1 VLEPRP
7 IILVLGILIAL
18 LGLAMLV
25 PAVVDYGFGNPTAG
39 VFAGAGALSTAT
51 GLALWSASRGT
62 GTAINA
68 RQAALMTTGAWVL
81 LAGFG
86 ALPLYWSGV
95 TPHFTD
101 AYFEAMSG
109 ITTTGSTVISGLDD
123 LPLGIL
129 LWRSMLQWLG
139 GLGVVVMAIAVLPML
154 HVGGMQLFKAEAFD
168 VPEKILPR
176 ATDIAGGLILVY
188 LLLTAACA
196 LLYAGAGMG
205 GWDAVMHAMTTVA
218 TGGYSSKDASFAHFA
233 SNEIEIIATIFMIL
247 GSVPFLLYVQATRG
261 RFAPLWRDQQVR
273 AMLLTLGIATLV
285 IWVYM
290 DIVGQEPG
298 ADGLVRA
305 GFNTVSIMTG
315 TGYASANFELWGP
328 FATGFFFVLM
338 FIGGCS
344 SSTSCGIKIFRFQIL
359 FQELRQQTN
368 QLIWP
373 TGVFIKRFNRQPLP
387 DQVAAAVMSFFFL
400 YIAAFLV
407 LAMALSL
414 TGLDALTA
422 FSGAAT
428 AISNVGPGLGPV
440 IGPAGNFAPLSD
452 TAKWLLCAG
461 MLLGRLELF
470 TVLVL
475 LVPAFWRT

>member
-7 IILVLGILIAL
+7 IILVLGILVAI

-25 PAVVDYGFGNPTAG
+25 PAAVDLALGQPTAG
-39 VFAGAGALSTAT
+39 VFAGAAALSTAT

-62 GTAINA
+62 GTSLNA

-95 TPHFTD
+95 TPNFTD
-101 AYFEAMSG
+101 AYFESMSG
-109 ITTTGSTVISGLDD
+109 ITTTGSTVIAGLDD
-123 LPLGIL
+123 LPTGIL
-129 LWRSMLQWLG
+129 LWRAMLQWLG

-188 LLLTAACA
+188 VALTAACA
-196 LLYAGAGMG
+196 LLYASAGME

-218 TGGYSSKDASFAHFA
+218 TGGYSSKDASFGHFDSA
-233 SNEIEIIATIFMIL
+233 AIELIATIFMVL
-247 GSVPFLLYVQATRG
+247 GSIPFLLYVQATRG
-261 RFAPLWRDQQVR
+261 RLGPLWRDQQVR
-273 AMLLTLGIATLV
+273 AMLLTLGVATFI

-290 DIVGQEPG
+290 DIVGVEPG
-298 ADGLVRA
+298 SRGLIEA
-305 GFNTVSIMTG
+305 AFNTVSIMTG
-315 TGYASANFELWGP
+315 TGYASTDFEAWGP
-328 FATGFFFVLM
+328 FATTFFFVLM

-373 TGVFIKRFNRQPLP
+373 GGVFIKKFNRRPLP
-387 DQVAAAVMSFFFL
+387 DAVASAVMSFFFL
-400 YIAAFLV
+400 YIGVFFV

-414 TGLDALTA
+414 TGLDTLTA

-452 TAKWLLCAG
+452 AAKWLLCAG

>member
-1 VLEPRP
+1 MLDFRP
-7 IILVLGILIAL
+7 IILVLGILIAV
-18 LGLAMLV
+18 LGVAMLV
-25 PAVVDYGFGNPTAG
+25 PALVDLALGEPTAG
-39 VFAGAGALSTAT
+39 VFAGAAALSTAT

-62 GTAINA
+62 GTALNA
-68 RQAALMTTGAWVL
+68 RQAALMTTGAWSL

-86 ALPLYWSGV
+86 ALPLYWSGI
-95 TPHFTD
+95 TPQFTD

-109 ITTTGSTVISGLDD
+109 ITTTGSTVIVGLDH
-123 LPLGIL
+123 LPTGIL

-188 LLLTAACA
+188 VVLTAVCA
-196 LLYAGAGMG
+196 LLYAAAGME
-205 GWDAVMHAMTTVA
+205 GWDAVIHAMTTVA
-218 TGGYSSKDASFAHFA
+218 TGGYSSHDASFGYFE
-233 SNEIEIIATIFMIL
+233 SNEIEVIATIFMVL
-247 GSVPFLLYVQATRG
+247 GSVPFLLFVQATRG
-261 RFAPLWRDQQVR
+261 RLGPLWRDQQVR
-273 AMLLTLGIATLV
+273 AMLLTLGFATLI

-290 DIVGQEPG
+290 DIVGLQPG

-305 GFNTVSIMTG
+305 AFNTVSIMTG
-315 TGYASANFELWGP
+315 TGYASTDFEAWGP
-328 FATGFFFVLM
+328 FATGFFFILM

-344 SSTSCGIKIFRFQIL
+344 SSTSCGIKIFRFQVL

-373 TGVFIKRFNRQPLP
+373 DGVFIKRFNRRPLP
-387 DQVAAAVMSFFFL
+387 DTVASAVMSFFFL
-400 YIAAFLV
+400 YIGVFLL

-422 FSGAAT
+422 LSGAAT